1 MAFVTNDPQKI
12 YRTTGFDPWAHC
24 LPPRLAIDGARSA
37 IPLMA
42 TDDGSTPWIFLKEID
57 RANVEALDIRGA
69 RLAWYSPYFT
79 FGGLRADSDAWPDLQ
94 SAVRRLIHGS
104 VEIDPDMPVG
114 LYNSLADALDVADP
128 SARAVSLS
136 NHYVIDRGAVDAS
149 FEVGRSA
156 LREAAA
162 PYIERLD
169 AGALRP
175 WMDRRPGDRFESLD
189 RLLGSAGLRGV
200 VASSAL
206 GVQELTGIPLGWLRA
221 PFVSVYLRGSDE
233 IHFFSGQEIPM
244 IGLPVPTVA
253 GAEPILGLV
262 LGDGEPIGYE
272 EADLSWNAW
281 TWLGLHETGRP
292 ATDVLRRWRE
302 LRAWEDVSA
311 YVIGSA
317 ITLNAIDDALRSV
330 HRALNEGSDV
340 TELDA
345 YQVYRSTVEG
355 QISRNKLPV
364 RVRTYF
370 THAHA
375 GNRSHFP
382 AKATN
387 HSLVPLTSLKID
399 GGLEIYDTRG
409 MFHAVSDVTRSAVGT
424 PEAETFYRALT
435 HALLDG
441 AIAACRPGSKGED
454 VFTSGLAML
463 EREQADIVSGG
474 FVPDRGRPLSQA
486 FQRNIGHLLG
496 KQEPATIEFQPSSR
510 SALEAGMVGAAEFQ
524 WPYGEYC
531 IGVEDLFLV
540 TEDGPVNLTRKS

>member
-1 MAFVTNDPQKI
+1 VAFVTNDPQKI

-42 TDDGSTPWIFLKEID
+42 TEGDATPWIFLKEID
-57 RANVEALDIRGA
+57 RANVEALDIRDA

-79 FGGLRADSDAWPDLQ
+79 FGGLRAESDAWPDLQ
-94 SAVRRLIHGS
+94 SAVRGLIQGS
-104 VEIDPDMPVG
+104 VEMDPDMPVG
-114 LYNSLADALDVADP
+114 LYQSLAEAPDAADP
-128 SARAVSLS
+128 SPRALSLS
-136 NHYVIDRGAVDAS
+136 NHYVIPRGEVESS
-149 FEVGRSA
+149 FEIGRGA

-175 WMDRRPGDRFESLD
+175 WLDRRPGDRFESLD
-189 RLLGSAGLRGV
+189 RLLESAGLQGI

-206 GVQELTGIPLGWLRA
+206 SVQELTGIPLAWLRP

-244 IGLPVPTVA
+244 HGLPVSTPA
-253 GAEPILGLV
+253 GSDSILGLV
-262 LGDGEPIGYE
+262 RGGSIGYE
-272 EADLSWNAW
+272 EVDLSWTAW
-281 TWLGLHETGRP
+281 TWLGLRDSGRP

-317 ITLNAIDDALRSV
+317 ITLTAIDDALRSV

-345 YQVYRSTVEG
+345 YQVYRSTVER
-355 QISRNKLPV
+355 QISHNRLPV

-370 THAHA
+370 THTHA

-382 AKATN
+382 AKATQ

-424 PEAETFYRALT
+424 SEGETFYRSLT
-435 HALLDG
+435 HALLHG
-441 AIAACRPGSKGED
+441 AIAACRPGTKGED
-454 VFTSGLAML
+454 VFIAGLAVL
-463 EREQADIVSGG
+463 EREQADIISGG

-496 KQEPATIEFQPSSR
+496 KQEPATIEFQPWSR

-524 WPYGEYC
+524 WPYQQYC

-540 TEDGPVNLTRKS
+540 TDDRPVNLTRKT

>member
-1 MAFVTNDPQKI
+1 VAFVTNDPQKI

-42 TDDGSTPWIFLKEID
+42 TDGNSVPWIFLKEID
-57 RANVEALDIRGA
+57 RANVEALDIQGTRM
-69 RLAWYSPYFT
+69 AWYSPYFT
-79 FGGLRADSDAWPDLQ
+79 FGGLRAVSDAWPDLQ
-94 SAVRRLIHGS
+94 SAVRRLIQGS

-114 LYNSLADALDVADP
+114 LYKSLAEALDAAEP

-136 NHYVIDRGAVDAS
+136 NHYVIPRGAVEAS
-149 FEVGRSA
+149 FEAGRSA

-175 WMDRRPGDRFESLD
+175 WLDRRPGDRFESLD
-189 RLLGSAGLRGV
+189 RLLESAGLNGV

-206 GVQELTGIPLGWLRA
+206 SVQELTGIPLAWLRA
-221 PFVSVYLRGSDE
+221 PFVSVYLRDSDD

-244 IGLPVPTVA
+244 LGLPRATPA
-253 GAEPILGLV
+253 GAEPLLDIVQL
-262 LGDGEPIGYE
+262 DSMGYE
-272 EADLSWNAW
+272 EVDLSLNAW
-281 TWLGLHETGRP
+281 SWLGLHDSGRA
-292 ATDVLRRWRE
+292 ATDVFRRWRE
-302 LRAWEDVSA
+302 VRAWEDLSA

-317 ITLNAIDDALRSV
+317 ITLTAIDDALRSV
-330 HRALNEGSDV
+330 HGALDEGSDV

-345 YQVYRSTVEG
+345 YQVYRSTVED
-355 QISRNKLPV
+355 QISRNRLPV

-370 THAHA
+370 THTHA

-382 AKATN
+382 AKATK

-424 PEAETFYRALT
+424 PEAETFYSSLT
-435 HALLDG
+435 HALLHG
-441 AIAACRPGSKGED
+441 AIAACRPGSKGKD
-454 VFTSGLAML
+454 VFTAGLAML

-474 FVPDRGRPLSQA
+474 FVPDRGRPLGQA

-510 SALEAGMVGAAEFQ
+510 SALETGMVGAAEFQ
-524 WPYGEYC
+524 WPYREYC

-540 TEDGPVNLTRKS
+540 TEDEPVNLTRKNQ